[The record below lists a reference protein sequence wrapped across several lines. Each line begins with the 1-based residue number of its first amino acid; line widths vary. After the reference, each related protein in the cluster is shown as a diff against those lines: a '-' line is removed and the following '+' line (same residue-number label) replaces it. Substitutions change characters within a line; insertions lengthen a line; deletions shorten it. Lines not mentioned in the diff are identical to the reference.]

1 MFLASSVACGGRV
14 LGREVRRLRVEQGL
28 TQARLAELA
37 GVSRQLVGAVEAER
51 HLPRV
56 DAAVAL
62 ARVLGVPVE
71 ELLGTPPGCEIVG
84 VTAPPREG
92 ALVRTVTVGDRLVCV
107 PSADSGAAWAR
118 ADAVVRDGRLERF
131 EPARDAALVAGCDPA
146 ITTVAGLLDASGG
159 GVVPVLTSSRAAAA
173 ALAGGLAHA
182 AIVHGRDGEVA
193 VPPDGVRRWWV
204 ARWQVGLAA
213 PPDAPHDWVATALA
227 GQLPVVQREPGAG
240 SQAAF
245 ERAVAAA
252 GRTEPTSITG
262 PVVGSH
268 EEAARRAALDGMV
281 AVTIEPAA
289 LAAGAAFHPLEE
301 HVSQLW
307 AAPTSL
313 DTPAVRRFLDELVG
327 ARLRRRLDR
336 VGGYDLSQV
345 GVEIAV

>member
-1 MFLASSVACGGRV
+1 M
-14 LGREVRRLRVEQGL
+14 LGPEVRRLRLERGW

-62 ARVLGVPVE
+62 ARVLGVQVE
-71 ELLGTPPGCEIVG
+71 ELLVTPPAEEVVG

-92 ALVRTVTVGDRLVCV
+92 ALVRTVTVGERLVCV
-107 PSADSGAAWAR
+107 PSAGSGADWAR
-118 ADAVVRDGRLERF
+118 ADAIVRDGRVERF
-131 EPARDAALVAGCDPA
+131 EPARDAALIAGCDPA
-146 ITTVAGLLDASGG
+146 IATVAGLLDSSGG
-159 GVVPVLTSSRAAAA
+159 GIVPVLTSSRAAAA
-173 ALAGGLAHA
+173 ALAAGRVHA
-182 AIVHGRDGEVA
+182 AIVHGRDHDAHLAPAGS
-193 VPPDGVRRWWV
+193 RRWWV

-213 PPDAPHDWVATALA
+213 PVDAPGGWVAAALA
-227 GQLPVVQREPGAG
+227 GRVPVAQREPGAG

-252 GRTEPTSITG
+252 GRIAPAHIPG

-268 EEAARRAALDGMV
+268 EEAASRAAIDGMI

-289 LAAGAAFHPLEE
+289 LAAGLVFHPLEV
-301 HVSQLW
+301 HASQLW
-307 AAPTSL
+307 ATSASL
-313 DTPAVRRFLDELVG
+313 DTAAVRRFLDELVG
-327 ARLRRRLDR
+327 ARLRRRLER

-345 GVEIAV
+345 GVEIAA

>member
-1 MFLASSVACGGRV
+1 M

-71 ELLGTPPGCEIVG
+71 ELLVTPPAGEIVG
-84 VTAPPREG
+84 VTASLREG
-92 ALVRTVTVGDRLVCV
+92 ALVRTVTVGERLVCV
-107 PSADSGAAWAR
+107 PSTDSGAAWAR
-118 ADAVVRDGRLERF
+118 ADAVVRDGRIERF
-131 EPARDAALVAGCDPA
+131 EPARDGALVAGCDPA
-146 ITTVAGLLDASGG
+146 IATVAGLLDASGG
-159 GVVPVLTSSRAAAA
+159 GVVPVLTSSRTAVA
-173 ALAGGLAHA
+173 ALAEGRVHA
-182 AIVHGRDGEVA
+182 AIVHGRDEDASVA
-193 VPPDGVRRWWV
+193 PAGTRRWCV

-213 PPDAPHDWVATALA
+213 PADAPDDWVAAALA
-227 GQLPVVQREPGAG
+227 GRVPVVQREPGAG

-252 GRTEPTSITG
+252 GRIDPARVPG
-262 PVVGSH
+262 PVVGGH
-268 EEAARRAALDGMV
+268 EEAARRAAIDGMI

-289 LAAGAAFHPLEE
+289 LAAGVLFHPLEV
-301 HVSQLW
+301 HASQLL
-307 AAPTSL
+307 ATSVSL
-313 DTPAVRRFLDELVG
+313 ETRAVQRFLDELVG
-327 ARLRRRLDR
+327 ARLRRRLES

-345 GVEIAV
+345 GVELAV